1 MQVLEIHNVRGGYI
15 PELDI
20 LQGIDLVLNEGDVV
34 GVLGLNGS
42 GKSTLGKAIMNMIP
56 RREGEIKY
64 CGYPIMHLDTHQLAQ
79 QGIAIM
85 QQGGQVFGTMSVWE
99 NLQLAF
105 GDKKNDGY
113 VAVLKEILP
122 LLARPKK
129 ELQHT
134 MADKL
139 SGGQRHQLALAMTLA
154 RQPKLAI
161 LDEPSA
167 GLSPKSVEVMY
178 QILQQVRERLGVT
191 ILLIEQNIAKAID
204 FCDRSI
210 LLAQGTIAHEFIDGT
225 IANIERIM
233 FNKNINFKTRL

>member
-1 MQVLEIHNVRGGYI
+1 MMQVLEIHNLRGGYI

-20 LQGIDLVLNEGDVV
+20 LQDIHLNLNEGEVV
-34 GVLGLNGS
+34 GVIGLNGS

-85 QQGGQVFGTMSVWE
+85 QQGGQVFNTMSVWE

-105 GDKKNDGY
+105 GDKKNNEY
-113 VAVLKEILP
+113 VVVLKEILP

-139 SGGQRHQLALAMTLA
+139 SGGQRHQLALAMILA
-154 RQPKLAI
+154 RRPKLAI

-167 GLSPKSVEVMY
+167 GLSPKSVEEMY
-178 QILQQVRERLGVT
+178 KILQQVRERLGVT

-210 LLAQGTIAHEFIDGT
+210 LLAQGTIAHEFIEGSITDV
-225 IANIERIM
+225 EKIM
-233 FNKNINFKTRL
+233 FNK

>member
-1 MQVLEIHNVRGGYI
+1 MMQVLEIHNLRGGYI

-20 LQGIDLVLNEGDVV
+20 LQGIHLSLNEGEVV
-34 GVLGLNGS
+34 GVIGRNGS

-56 RREGEIKY
+56 CREGEIRF
-64 CGYPIMHLDTHQLAQ
+64 CGQSITSLATHELAMR
-79 QGIAIM
+79 GITIM
-85 QQGGQVFGTMSVWE
+85 QQGGQVFNTMSVWE

-105 GDKKNDGY
+105 GDKKNDEY

-122 LLARPKK
+122 FLSRPKK
-129 ELQHT
+129 ELQRT

-178 QILQQVRERLGVT
+178 QILQQVRERMGVT
-191 ILLIEQNIAKAID
+191 MVLIEQNIAKAID

-210 LLAQGTIAHEFIDGT
+210 LLAQGTIAHEFTDAT
-225 IANIERIM
+225 LADIEKIM
-233 FNKNINFKTRL
+233 FNKR

>member
-1 MQVLEIHNVRGGYI
+1 MMQVLEIHNLRGGYI

-20 LQGIDLVLNEGDVV
+20 LQGIDLTLSEGDVV

-56 RREGEIKY
+56 RREGEIRF
-64 CGYPIMHLDTHQLAQ
+64 CGQSITSLATHELATR
-79 QGIAIM
+79 GIAIM
-85 QQGGQVFGTMSVWE
+85 PQGGQVFNTMSVWE

-105 GDKKNDGY
+105 GDVQD
-113 VAVLKEILP
+113 KEYIAQLQEIVP

-154 RQPKLAI
+154 RRPKLAI

-167 GLSPKSVEVMY
+167 GLSPKSVEEMY
-178 QILQQVRERLGVT
+178 KILQQVRERLGVT

-210 LLAQGTIAHEFIDGT
+210 LFAQGCIAHEFIDGSIT
-225 IANIERIM
+225 DVETIM
-233 FNKNINFKTRL
+233 FNKK

>member
-1 MQVLEIHNVRGGYI
+1 MMQVLEIHNVRGGYI

-56 RREGEIKY
+56 RREGEIRF
-64 CGYPIMHLDTHQLAQ
+64 CGKSITSLTTHELATR
-79 QGIAIM
+79 GIAIM
-85 QQGGQVFGTMSVWE
+85 QQGGQVFNTMSVWE

-105 GDKKNDGY
+105 GDVQDREYIAQLKKI
-113 VAVLKEILP
+113 VP

-154 RQPKLAI
+154 RRPKLAI

-167 GLSPKSVEVMY
+167 GLSPKSVEEMY
-178 QILQQVRERLGVT
+178 KILQQVRERLGVT

-210 LLAQGTIAHEFIDGT
+210 LLSQGTIAQEFISDD
-225 IANIERIM
+225 ISEIESIM
-233 FNKNINFKTRL
+233 FNK

>member
-1 MQVLEIHNVRGGYI
+1 MMQVLEIHNLRGGYI

-20 LQGIDLVLNEGDVV
+20 LQGIDLVLNEDDVV

-56 RREGEIKY
+56 RREGEIRF
-64 CGYPIMHLDTHQLAQ
+64 CGQSITSLATHELATR
-79 QGIAIM
+79 GIAIM
-85 QQGGQVFGTMSVWE
+85 QQGGQVFTTMSVWE

-105 GDKKNDGY
+105 GDVQDKEY
-113 VAVLKEILP
+113 IAQLKEIVP

-154 RQPKLAI
+154 RHPKLAI

-167 GLSPKSVEVMY
+167 GLSPKAVDEMY
-178 QILQQVRERLGVT
+178 AILQQVRERLGIK

-210 LLAQGTIAHEFIDGT
+210 LLAQGTIAHEFSNDT
-225 IANIERIM
+225 ITDVEKIM
-233 FNKNINFKTRL
+233 FNKKYEY

>member
-1 MQVLEIHNVRGGYI
+1 MMQVLEIHNLRGGYI

-20 LQGIDLVLNEGDVV
+20 LQDIHLNLNEGEVV
-34 GVLGLNGS
+34 GVIGLNGS
-42 GKSTLGKAIMNMIP
+42 GKSTLGKTIMNMIP

-85 QQGGQVFGTMSVWE
+85 QQGGQVFNTMSVWE

-105 GDKKNDGY
+105 GDKKNDEY

-122 LLARPKK
+122 LLSRPKK
-129 ELQHT
+129 ELQRT

-154 RQPKLAI
+154 RRPKLAI

-167 GLSPKSVEVMY
+167 GLSPKSVEEMY
-178 QILQQVRERLGVT
+178 KILQQVRERLGVT

-210 LLAQGTIAHEFIDGT
+210 LLAQGTIAHEFTDAT
-225 IANIERIM
+225 LADIEKIM
-233 FNKNINFKTRL
+233 FNKK

>member
-20 LQGIDLVLNEGDVV
+20 LQGIDLTLSEGDVV

-56 RREGEIKY
+56 RREGEICF
-64 CGYPIMHLDTHQLAQ
+64 CGKSIISLTTHELAM

-85 QQGGQVFGTMSVWE
+85 QQGGQVFNTMSVWE

-105 GDKKNDGY
+105 GDVQDKEY
-113 VAVLKEILP
+113 IAQLKEIVP

-154 RQPKLAI
+154 RRPKLAI

-167 GLSPKSVEVMY
+167 GLSPKSVEEMY
-178 QILQQVRERLGVT
+178 KILQQVRERLGVT

-210 LLAQGTIAHEFIDGT
+210 LLAQGTIAQEFTDVT
-225 IANIERIM
+225 LADIEKIM
-233 FNKNINFKTRL
+233 FNKR

>member
-1 MQVLEIHNVRGGYI
+1 MMQVLEIHNVRGGYI

-79 QGIAIM
+79 LGIAIM

-105 GDKKNDGY
+105 GDKKNDEY

-129 ELQHT
+129 ELQRT

-178 QILQQVRERLGVT
+178 QILQQVRARLGVT
-191 ILLIEQNIAKAID
+191 MVLIEQNIAKAID

-210 LLAQGTIAHEFIDGT
+210 LLSQGTIAHKFIDGSIT
-225 IANIERIM
+225 DVERIM
-233 FNKNINFKTRL
+233 FNK

>member
-1 MQVLEIHNVRGGYI
+1 MMQVLEIHNVRGGYI

-20 LQGIDLVLNEGDVV
+20 LQGIDLTLSEGDVV

-56 RREGEIKY
+56 RREGEIRF
-64 CGYPIMHLDTHQLAQ
+64 CGKSITSLTTHELAM

-85 QQGGQVFGTMSVWE
+85 QQGGQVFTTMSVWE

-105 GDKKNDGY
+105 GDKKNNEY

-178 QILQQVRERLGVT
+178 QILQLVRERLGVT

-225 IANIERIM
+225 LADVERIM
-233 FNKNINFKTRL
+233 FNK

>member
-1 MQVLEIHNVRGGYI
+1 MQILEIHNLRGGYI

-56 RREGEIKY
+56 RCEGEIRF
-64 CGYPIMHLDTHQLAQ
+64 CGQSITSLATHELATR
-79 QGIAIM
+79 GIAIM
-85 QQGGQVFGTMSVWE
+85 QQGGQVFNTMSVWE

-105 GDKKNDGY
+105 GDVQD
-113 VAVLKEILP
+113 KEYLAQLQEIVP

-129 ELQHT
+129 ELQHM

-154 RQPKLAI
+154 RRPKLAI

-167 GLSPKSVEVMY
+167 GLSPKSVEEMY
-178 QILQQVRERLGVT
+178 KILQQVRERLGVT

-210 LLAQGTIAHEFIDGT
+210 LLAQGTIAHEFSNDT
-225 IANIERIM
+225 ITDVEKIM
-233 FNKNINFKTRL
+233 FNKKYEY

>member
-1 MQVLEIHNVRGGYI
+1 MMQVLEIHNLRGGYI

-20 LQGIDLVLNEGDVV
+20 LQGIDLMLSEGDVV
-34 GVLGLNGS
+34 GLLGLNGS

-56 RREGEIKY
+56 RREGDIRF
-64 CGYPIMHLDTHQLAQ
+64 CGKSIASLATHELAM

-85 QQGGQVFGTMSVWE
+85 QQGGQVFNTMSVWE

-105 GDKKNDGY
+105 GDVQD
-113 VAVLKEILP
+113 KEYLVQLQEIVP

-154 RQPKLAI
+154 RRPKLAI

-167 GLSPKSVEVMY
+167 GLSPKAVDEMY
-178 QILQQVRERLGVT
+178 AILQQHPTRPRLH
-191 ILLIEQNIAKAID
+191 
-204 FCDRSI
+204 CP
-210 LLAQGTIAHEFIDGT
+210 
-225 IANIERIM
+225 
-233 FNKNINFKTRL
+233 

>member
-20 LQGIDLVLNEGDVV
+20 LQGIDLTLSEGDVV

-56 RREGEIKY
+56 RREGEIRF
-64 CGYPIMHLDTHQLAQ
+64 CGKSITSLTTHELAM

-85 QQGGQVFGTMSVWE
+85 QQGGQVFNTMSVWE

-105 GDKKNDGY
+105 GDKKNDEY

-167 GLSPKSVEVMY
+167 GLSPKSVEEMY
-178 QILQQVRERLGVT
+178 AILQQVREQLGVT
-191 ILLIEQNIAKAID
+191 MVLIEQNIAKAID

-210 LLAQGTIAHEFIDGT
+210 LLAQGTIAQEFTDAT
-225 IANIERIM
+225 LADIEKIM
-233 FNKNINFKTRL
+233 FNKR

>member
-20 LQGIDLVLNEGDVV
+20 LQGIDLTLSEGDVV

-56 RREGEIKY
+56 RREGEIRF
-64 CGYPIMHLDTHQLAQ
+64 CGQSITSLATHELATH
-79 QGIAIM
+79 GIAIM
-85 QQGGQVFGTMSVWE
+85 QQGGQVFNTMSVWE

-105 GDKKNDGY
+105 GDVQDREYIAQLKKI
-113 VAVLKEILP
+113 VP
-122 LLARPKK
+122 LFARPKK

-154 RQPKLAI
+154 RRPKLAI

-167 GLSPKSVEVMY
+167 GLSPKSVEEMY
-178 QILQQVRERLGVT
+178 KILQQVRERLGVT

-210 LLAQGTIAHEFIDGT
+210 LLSQGTIAHEFIDGT
-225 IANIERIM
+225 ITDIEKIM
-233 FNKNINFKTRL
+233 FNK

>member
-1 MQVLEIHNVRGGYI
+1 MMQVLEIHNLRGGYI

-20 LQGIDLVLNEGDVV
+20 LQGIDLTLSEGDVV

-56 RREGEIKY
+56 RREGEIHF
-64 CGYPIMHLDTHQLAQ
+64 CAQSITSLATHELATC
-79 QGIAIM
+79 GIAIM
-85 QQGGQVFGTMSVWE
+85 QQGGQVFTTMSVWE

-105 GDKKNDGY
+105 GDVQDKEY
-113 VAVLKEILP
+113 IAQLKEIVP

-154 RQPKLAI
+154 RHPKLAI

-167 GLSPKSVEVMY
+167 GLSPKSVEEMF

-210 LLAQGTIAHEFIDGT
+210 LLAQGIIAHEFISDD
-225 IANIERIM
+225 ISEIESIM
-233 FNKNINFKTRL
+233 FNK

>member
-20 LQGIDLVLNEGDVV
+20 LQGIDLILSEGDVV

-56 RREGEIKY
+56 RREGEIRF
-64 CGYPIMHLDTHQLAQ
+64 CGQSITSLATHELATR
-79 QGIAIM
+79 GIAIM
-85 QQGGQVFGTMSVWE
+85 QQGGQVFNTMSVWE

-105 GDKKNDGY
+105 GDVQDREY
-113 VAVLKEILP
+113 IAQLQEIVP

-154 RQPKLAI
+154 RRPKLAI

-167 GLSPKSVEVMY
+167 GLSPKAVDEMY
-178 QILQQVRERLGVT
+178 AILQQVRERLGVT

-210 LLAQGTIAHEFIDGT
+210 LLSQGTIAHEFIDGSIT
-225 IANIERIM
+225 DVEKIM
-233 FNKNINFKTRL
+233 FNKK

>member
-56 RREGEIKY
+56 RREGEIRF
-64 CGYPIMHLDTHQLAQ
+64 CGKSITSLTTHELAM

-85 QQGGQVFGTMSVWE
+85 QQGGQVFTTMSVWE

-105 GDKKNDGY
+105 GDVQDREY
-113 VAVLKEILP
+113 IVQLQEIVP

-154 RQPKLAI
+154 RRPKLAI

-167 GLSPKSVEVMY
+167 GLSPKSVEEMY
-178 QILQQVRERLGVT
+178 KILQLVRERLGVT

-210 LLAQGTIAHEFIDGT
+210 LLSQGTIAHEFIDGSIT
-225 IANIERIM
+225 DVEKIM
-233 FNKNINFKTRL
+233 FNK

>member
-20 LQGIDLVLNEGDVV
+20 LQGIDLTLSEGDVV

-56 RREGEIKY
+56 RREGEIRF
-64 CGYPIMHLDTHQLAQ
+64 CGQSITSLATHELATH
-79 QGIAIM
+79 GIAIM
-85 QQGGQVFGTMSVWE
+85 QQGGQVFNTMSVWE

-105 GDKKNDGY
+105 GDVQDKEY
-113 VAVLKEILP
+113 IAQLKEIVP

-210 LLAQGTIAHEFIDGT
+210 LLSQGTIAHEFIEGSITDV
-225 IANIERIM
+225 EKIM
-233 FNKNINFKTRL
+233 FNKK